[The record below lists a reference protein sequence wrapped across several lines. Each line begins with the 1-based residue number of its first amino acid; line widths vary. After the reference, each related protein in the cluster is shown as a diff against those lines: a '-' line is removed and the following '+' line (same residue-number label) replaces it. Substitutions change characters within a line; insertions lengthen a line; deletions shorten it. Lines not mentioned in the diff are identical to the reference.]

1 MSQSG
6 FKHGKK
12 PLTSADVYS
21 ATKHVLDLDRIY
33 TYEIDT
39 GDRIIR
45 AKDVTISTDGRT
57 LTFDSSML
65 ADSGTYS
72 SAWVDEFSDYIEESK
87 IERHSV
93 KYNNEKDLC
102 IERVLETLSIAKT
115 MLIKECRTDHV
126 KKVECKMTP
135 AVRHNLE
142 SAYRKLMMFGKQMPY
157 VPCYN
162 NDFEELPHELK
173 VENQLGV
180 KITVVNPEEYGEY
193 YFELIGAIRKSDFDY
208 VDNNYSRDTFT
219 Y

>member
-1 MSQSG
+1 MSQPG
-6 FKHGKK
+6 FKLGKK
-12 PLTSADVYS
+12 PLTAADVYS
-21 ATKHVLDLDRIY
+21 TTKHTLDLDR
-33 TYEIDT
+33 TYVYGIDT
-39 GDRIIR
+39 GDKIVR
-45 AKDVTISTDGRT
+45 AKDVTISADGHT
-57 LTFDSSML
+57 LTLDASMF

-72 SAWVDEFSDYIEESK
+72 STWVSELSDYMEERK

-93 KYNNEKDLC
+93 KYNNKKDLC
-102 IERVLETLSIAKT
+102 IEHVLETFSIAKT
-115 MLIKECRTDHV
+115 MLIKECNTDRV

-180 KITVVNPEEYGEY
+180 KITIVNPEEYGEY
-193 YFELIGAIRKSDFDY
+193 YFELIGAIRKFDFDY
-208 VDNNYSRDTFT
+208 VGNNYIQDTFT